1 MPIKIF
7 SQKGTCTADN
17 RDVVTHTFSACGT
30 IGLFIVLDGATSCP
44 SSGEFSR
51 DLAEFITAEFHTL
64 ATSELSDEHGVLSI
78 LKSAQIA
85 LQHKYL
91 CDFSSLLLV
100 VVNSCEPLLV
110 IHAGDCCLGV
120 IDAAHNI
127 EWITRVHTAAN
138 AISSASVDNIK
149 NDPKR
154 HLLTKSFK
162 AKKYVMPD
170 IQYIALPRA
179 TKIIMATDGFWALT
193 AAEQQQI
200 ITQSPTQFEL
210 EDDASFIIFNSEQ

>member
-1 MPIKIF
+1 M
-7 SQKGTCTADN
+7 
-17 RDVVTHTFSACGT
+17 
-30 IGLFIVLDGATSCP
+30 
-44 SSGEFSR
+44 
-51 DLAEFITAEFHTL
+51 
-64 ATSELSDEHGVLSI
+64 
-78 LKSAQIA
+78 
-85 LQHKYL
+85 
-91 CDFSSLLLV
+91 
-100 VVNSCEPLLV
+100 V

-120 IDAAHNI
+120 IDVAHNI

-170 IQYIALPRA
+170 IQYIALPHA

-193 AAEQQQI
+193 ATEQQKI
-200 ITQSPTQFEL
+200 ITQSTTQFEL